1 VTVAIVT
8 DSAAAIPADLVA
20 QHGITVVP
28 MWIHSG
34 DSTIAEG
41 ARPLGELLGD
51 PRVTTSAPAP
61 GDYETAIRRRLDDGA
76 DDVVVFTITAAMSA
90 SHRSAT
96 VAARDVGNRVHVVDT
111 RTAAGGQAL
120 VVLAAAARASDARSA
135 DEVVAVAHDVA
146 AKVRLLGMVP
156 DLEHLVRSGRVP
168 GIAGRAGRALG
179 INPLFELRD
188 GRVKR
193 LRPAIGSDAAVD
205 RMLGRFRR
213 SQVPG
218 GRAHVSALHAL
229 EPDGAAALLERA
241 AREADVAEGF
251 VSEFGPVMVV
261 HTGPGLLGL
270 SWWWEPAESV
280 PDPRAR

>member
-1 VTVAIVT
+1 MTVAIVT
-8 DSAAAIPADLVA
+8 DSAAAVPVDLA
-20 QHGITVVP
+20 ARYGITVVP
-28 MWIHSG
+28 MWIHLG

-51 PRVTTSAPAP
+51 PRVSTSAPTP
-61 GDYETAIRRRLDDGA
+61 GDYELAIRRRLDDGA
-76 DDVVVFTITAAMSA
+76 DDVVVCTITAAMSA
-90 SHRSAT
+90 SHNSAS
-96 VAARDVGNRVHVVDT
+96 VAARDTGHRVHVVDT

-120 VVLAAAARASDARSA
+120 VVLAAAARASAGRPA
-135 DEVVAVAHDVA
+135 AEVVRAAHDVA
-146 AKVRLLGMVP
+146 GRVRLLGMVP

-205 RMLGRFRR
+205 RMLARFRR

-229 EPDGAAALLERA
+229 EPDGAARLLERA
-241 AREADVAEGF
+241 TAEADVAEGF

-270 SWWWEPAESV
+270 SWWWEPESV
-280 PDPRAR
+280 PVSPEA

>member
-1 VTVAIVT
+1 MTVAIVT
-8 DSAAAIPADLVA
+8 DSAAAVPAELVA

-28 MWIHSG
+28 MWIHLG
-34 DSTIAEG
+34 DTTIAEG

-90 SHRSAT
+90 SHHSAS
-96 VAARDVGNRVHVVDT
+96 VAARDTGDRVHVVDT

-120 VVLAAAARASDARSA
+120 VVLAAAARASIGCPAG
-135 DEVVAVAHDVA
+135 EVVAAANDVA
-146 AKVRLLGMVP
+146 GRVRLLGMVP

-193 LRPAIGSDAAVD
+193 LRPAIGSEAAVD
-205 RMLGRFRR
+205 RMLARFRR
-213 SQVPG
+213 SRVPG

-229 EPDGAAALLERA
+229 EPEGAARILERA
-241 AREADVAEGF
+241 GAEADVVEGF

-270 SWWWEPAESV
+270 SWWWEP
-280 PDPRAR
+280 PDGAA

>member
-1 VTVAIVT
+1 VTVAVVT
-8 DSAAAIPADLVA
+8 DSAAAVPADLVA
-20 QHGITVVP
+20 RHDITVVP
-28 MWIHSG
+28 MWIHLG
-34 DSTIAEG
+34 DRTIAEG

-51 PRVTTSAPAP
+51 PRVTTSAPTP
-61 GDYETAIRRRLDDGA
+61 GDYEAAIRSRLDGGA

-90 SHRSAT
+90 SHHSAT
-96 VAARDVGNRVHVVDT
+96 VAARDVSDRVHVVDT

-120 VVLAAAARASDARSA
+120 VVLAAAARASAGRA
-135 DEVVAVAHDVA
+135 VREVVEVAQDVA
-146 AKVRLLGMVP
+146 GRVRLLGMVP

-193 LRPAIGSDAAVD
+193 LRPALGSEAAVD
-205 RMLGRFRR
+205 RMLARFRR

-229 EPDGAAALLERA
+229 EPDGAARLLERA
-241 AREADVAEGF
+241 TAEADVAEGF

-270 SWWWEPAESV
+270 SWWWESSESG
-280 PDPRAR
+280 P